1 MRRRIKR
8 FTETRKV
15 MDQYGRL
22 VDFKY
27 YKSLFCDGR
36 EYPLIPEDSLYCWS
50 IHRLND
56 YGQITESDVHR
67 ELGRYFEYSKCCVDN
82 FIELC
87 EEGEMPG
94 QYMNTKYGE
103 LNKPTPGYV
112 RCLKCRIM
120 IE

>member
-8 FTETRKV
+8 FTKTRKV
-15 MDQYGRL
+15 LNQYGRL
-22 VDFKY
+22 VNFRH
-27 YKSLFCDGR
+27 YKSLLCDGR
-36 EYPLIPEDSLYCWS
+36 EYALIPDDSLYCWS

-67 ELGRYFEYSKCCVDN
+67 ELGRYFKYSKCCVDN

-87 EEGEMPG
+87 EADEAPSE
-94 QYMNTKYGE
+94 YMNTKYGE
-103 LNKPTPGYV
+103 LNKPKPGYV

-120 IE
+120 ME

>member
-1 MRRRIKR
+1 MRRWIRR
-8 FTETRKV
+8 FTKTHKV
-15 MDQYGRL
+15 LNQHGRL
-22 VDFKY
+22 VDFRY
-27 YKSLFCDGR
+27 YKDLYCDGR
-36 EYPLIPEDSLYCWS
+36 EYPLIPHDSLYCWS
-50 IHRLND
+50 IHRLHD

-94 QYMNTKYGE
+94 EYMNVKYGRASKHE
-103 LNKPTPGYV
+103 AGYV

-120 IE
+120 MK